1 MRTTPAVASVAAAI
15 RKRVSGSC
23 RISAAR
29 TIVKMV
35 AVWFNTAA
43 IDACAYFRPPS
54 QSIIWTYAASA
65 HHSFAMFDRS
75 IEKVVTG
82 SVVRWAFNN
91 PHSWLY
97 VNVKN
102 KDGSE
107 TLWSFEGSSPTQLLQ
122 RGITGFSFEPG
133 STITIQFCPLKDGRP
148 GGGIGWV
155 KLANGTFV
163 SPADGGCNGSAEA
176 IERWKVWLAKGY
188 TSSTEAQNAK

>member
-1 MRTTPAVASVAAAI
+1 M
-15 RKRVSGSC
+15 KR
-23 RISAAR
+23 IFIFL
-29 TIVKMV
+29 T
-35 AVWFNTAA
+35 AVWIAMLPAA
-43 IDACAYFRPPS
+43 VMV
-54 QSIIWTYAASA
+54 SA
-65 HHSFAMFDRS
+65 HHSFAMFDKSVER
-75 IEKVVTG
+75 VVTG

-122 RGITGFSFEPG
+122 RGITGFTFPPG
-133 STITIQFCPLKDGRP
+133 STITVQFCPLRDGRP

-155 KLANGTFV
+155 KLANGTFI
-163 SPADGGCNGSAEA
+163 SPADGGCNGSPEA
-176 IERWKVWLAKGY
+176 IERWKGWLAKGY